1 MIMDIGCA
9 EGCCAIGLTM
19 RISGATVYA
28 FDTNAEATAL
38 YRAMAERNGVS
49 SRVVTDEFCSPET
62 RASLDLGSRALIVC
76 DCEGF
81 DGTLF
86 TKQTVGILADHDA
99 LVKLP
104 DFLDSEWSS
113 SIRDVLSETHDIH
126 AVKSVDNLE
135 KARTYVYA
143 ELERFTH
150 PQR

>member
-1 MIMDIGCA
+1 M
-9 EGCCAIGLTM
+9 
-19 RISGATVYA
+19 
-28 FDTNAEATAL
+28 
-38 YRAMAERNGVS
+38 
-49 SRVVTDEFCSPET
+49 
-62 RASLDLGSRALIVC
+62 
-76 DCEGF
+76 
-81 DGTLF
+81 
-86 TKQTVGILADHDA
+86 
-99 LVKLP
+99 LVKLH